1 MTPTADDRKTRAGL
15 GDERRAD
22 GDARDGSAPP
32 AAPSGPTADEEEI
45 RRRAYERYLA
55 RGAGEG
61 NEVDDW
67 LAAERELTE
76 LRAVR
81 KLLHLPGRDAAEAD
95 GAVSPRPSERAD
107 APRGEGSE
115 RGERAASS
123 RASRARPHPPE
134 QRA

>member
-1 MTPTADDRKTRAGL
+1 MTPTADDRETRAGL

-22 GDARDGSAPP
+22 GDALDADDGSAPP

-76 LRAVR
+76 LRA
-81 KLLHLPGRDAAEAD
+81 
-95 GAVSPRPSERAD
+95 
-107 APRGEGSE
+107 
-115 RGERAASS
+115 
-123 RASRARPHPPE
+123 
-134 QRA
+134 